1 MALTSDEVQYIA
13 RLARVALS
21 DAEVERYREEL
32 SSILGHL
39 DALSRIN
46 TDRVPPT
53 ARSFDLVNVD
63 REDEPRPSADIADVF
78 LNAPR
83 REGAYFRVRAVLD

>member
-1 MALTSDEVQYIA
+1 MALTSDEVRYIA

-21 DAEVERYREEL
+21 DDEVERLREDI

-39 DALSRIN
+39 EALSRID
-46 TDRVPPT
+46 TERVPPT
-53 ARSFDLVNVD
+53 ARSFELVNVD
-63 REDEPRPSADIADVF
+63 RDDTPVPSVDADDVF

-83 REGAYFRVRAVLD
+83 REGGYFRVRAVLD